1 MHITTLMLSLV
12 AYVMAFWVLFAKT
25 KDGNILKAEKMTGVT
40 DKQVD
45 ELGISITPMHPETE
59 LKKAGALFESE
70 TKFRDVF
77 ANHTVVDDEKDL

>member
-1 MHITTLMLSLV
+1 
-12 AYVMAFWVLFAKT
+12 
-25 KDGNILKAEKMTGVT
+25 MTGVT

-70 TKFRDVF
+70 TKYRDVF
-77 ANHTVVDDEKDL
+77 ANHTVVDDEKRFVTSQNQNGGHDVSYAILQLLEN